1 MISFEGRI
9 SKSKERIQLGIFLG
23 QYNVL
28 TSFDGIPDG
37 TFEGLTDGLVL
48 GRDEGTH

>member
-1 MISFEGRI
+1 MKRVSDRI
-9 SKSKERIQLGIFLG
+9 SKATEHIQMG

-37 TFEGLTDGLVL
+37 TSEGLTEGLVL